1 MIYVPTTS
9 DPVYVRIPRTLADT
23 PADAPVLTLT
33 GTADRRV
40 YSVPVTDFSA
50 DGLYYAFEGDFS
62 AVKTPGEYEYRL
74 TAGGANLAT
83 GIMRIGDTPN
93 PAPDTYEISHQY
105 EQYVAD

>member
-1 MIYVPTTS
+1 MIYVPTTTK
-9 DPVYVRIPRTLADT
+9 PVPVRIPRTLAGETTGT
-23 PADAPVLTLT
+23 PALALT

-40 YSVPVTDFSA
+40 YHVPVTGFTA
-50 DGLYYAFEGDFS
+50 DGLYYAFSGDFS

-74 TAGGANLAT
+74 TASGANLAT

-93 PAPDTYEISHQY
+93 PAPDTYEITPQY